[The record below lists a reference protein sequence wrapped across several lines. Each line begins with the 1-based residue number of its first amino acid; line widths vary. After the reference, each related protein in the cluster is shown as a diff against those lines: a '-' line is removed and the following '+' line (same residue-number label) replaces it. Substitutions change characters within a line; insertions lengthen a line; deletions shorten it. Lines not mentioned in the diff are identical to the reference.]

1 MGWYRSL
8 TPTLRRTVLGLALGV
23 VVLAGMLAWSV
34 WSMVQVAQSTS
45 PLPLPSAGS
54 ESALPMPTPAD
65 TPTPT
70 LIPSPTATPAF
81 DISSA
86 GIVAGEVADA
96 RQFAVRWGTPLTV
109 VDDTGMAGAIYRHFR
124 RFAPVVLREKLVLEA
139 LNLWLWD
146 PLRLDVV
153 TQSERAAAFYAPA
166 AEELYLRRDW
176 DGSLETLETQ
186 LAYGYARPL
195 PDQHGDLVALI
206 DAAPS
211 LDRRLALAAVAEG
224 DALVS
229 TLLYRGITPGEAG
242 TDAVYEEISRAICPL
257 WQAEDA
263 LLDALSCLSFRLGAA
278 FAIAQYQSGGVQA
291 LDEVILRPP
300 RSTEQLLDHTRYV
313 ASEEPLVLV
322 PLDVDLG
329 GDWILTA
336 TETLGQAFIEIVLS
350 EWSHSLAGEDVAVD
364 WGGDVLQVWQ
374 GPDGDALSAW
384 QIEWDD
390 SFAAARFRAAL
401 VEVLPRALVPGLIRD
416 TTAPVSLPRGRWWSG
431 RQGSVF
437 LYGRANTIWLIW
449 GTDTAAIEM
458 VGAGLR

>member
-8 TPTLRRTVLGLALGV
+8 TPTLRRTVLGSALGV

-124 RFAPVVLREKLVLEA
+124 RFVPVVLREKLVLEA

-166 AEELYLRRDW
+166 AEELY
-176 DGSLETLETQ
+176 
-186 LAYGYARPL
+186 
-195 PDQHGDLVALI
+195 
-206 DAAPS
+206 
-211 LDRRLALAAVAEG
+211 
-224 DALVS
+224 
-229 TLLYRGITPGEAG
+229 
-242 TDAVYEEISRAICPL
+242 
-257 WQAEDA
+257 
-263 LLDALSCLSFRLGAA
+263 
-278 FAIAQYQSGGVQA
+278 
-291 LDEVILRPP
+291 
-300 RSTEQLLDHTRYV
+300 
-313 ASEEPLVLV
+313 
-322 PLDVDLG
+322 
-329 GDWILTA
+329 
-336 TETLGQAFIEIVLS
+336 
-350 EWSHSLAGEDVAVD
+350 
-364 WGGDVLQVWQ
+364 
-374 GPDGDALSAW
+374 
-384 QIEWDD
+384 
-390 SFAAARFRAAL
+390 
-401 VEVLPRALVPGLIRD
+401 
-416 TTAPVSLPRGRWWSG
+416 
-431 RQGSVF
+431 
-437 LYGRANTIWLIW
+437 
-449 GTDTAAIEM
+449 
-458 VGAGLR
+458 